1 MKEARFH
8 SMAISLLLLAVAG
21 SMLVS
26 SETTAEPALT
36 LHVAV
41 DGDDA
46 AAGTAGEPLQS
57 LPAAKQRVRDHLAQ
71 EPASDVL
78 VILREG
84 VYRLTEP
91 LRFTAADNPAEGHTI
106 TWQAAENAHVRIS
119 GGRVIDNWE
128 LRDDGAL
135 VATLDEVAAG
145 DWSFRELFVNGERRP
160 RARYPSTGYARV
172 AQVGEDRRTNFTF
185 HAADIPEALDGDF
198 TGRDLELVFF
208 HEWSISR
215 TPVAS
220 IDQSQARL
228 NTSHPVGPLVL
239 DFFVMD
245 HWEPDPRYFLENHP
259 ALLTSPGEWYLD
271 RDNGELTYL
280 LEDGESADSIEVVA
294 PVADGLI
301 EVRGEPDAPVRGL
314 IFRGL
319 HFEHAGWSL
328 PEGGYHGMQAT
339 FHDRRDGDEF
349 WWRWR
354 VPAAISFELA
364 EHCAV
369 EDGSVRRLG
378 MAGVEFGSRTSH
390 NRVVGNLIDDVAANG
405 IQIGETNH
413 RRIDGESW
421 IHIGPEQAA
430 TANVIEDNLI
440 QRVGVQ
446 FFGAVGIWVGMA
458 ADTEIRHNTIRQ
470 TPYSGISVGWQWTPD
485 PTPCRGTQIEANHI
499 HDVMQV
505 LSDGGGVYTL
515 GWQPDAVVRENL
527 IHDVPLSLG
536 RAESNGLFI
545 DEGSKGLLIEEN
557 IIYDIGRSPLRF
569 NRADRIHVRRNT
581 LVLPD
586 DQTPVFRF
594 NATPE
599 KNIDATDNEVVTA
612 DAFDPA
618 NVSDLRER
626 VGPRIDH
633 AGAPDPA
640 RTQW

>member
-8 SMAISLLLLAVAG
+8 SMAISLLLLAVTD

-57 LPAAKQRVRDHLAQ
+57 LPAAKQRVRDYLAQ

-91 LRFTAADNPAEGHTI
+91 LRFTAADNPAEDHTI

-145 DWSFRELFVNGERRP
+145 DWFFRELFVNGERRP

-245 HWEPDPRYFLENHP
+245 HWEPSATSSTMSRPTASRSARPITDASMAKVGSTLPSNKRPRPTSSRTTSSSGWACSSSARSAFGSACSWTKDPRAY
-259 ALLTSPGEWYLD
+259 
-271 RDNGELTYL
+271 
-280 LEDGESADSIEVVA
+280 
-294 PVADGLI
+294 
-301 EVRGEPDAPVRGL
+301 
-314 IFRGL
+314 
-319 HFEHAGWSL
+319 
-328 PEGGYHGMQAT
+328 
-339 FHDRRDGDEF
+339 
-349 WWRWR
+349 
-354 VPAAISFELA
+354 
-364 EHCAV
+364 
-369 EDGSVRRLG
+369 
-378 MAGVEFGSRTSH
+378 
-390 NRVVGNLIDDVAANG
+390 
-405 IQIGETNH
+405 
-413 RRIDGESW
+413 
-421 IHIGPEQAA
+421 
-430 TANVIEDNLI
+430 
-440 QRVGVQ
+440 
-446 FFGAVGIWVGMA
+446 
-458 ADTEIRHNTIRQ
+458 
-470 TPYSGISVGWQWTPD
+470 
-485 PTPCRGTQIEANHI
+485 
-499 HDVMQV
+499 
-505 LSDGGGVYTL
+505 
-515 GWQPDAVVRENL
+515 
-527 IHDVPLSLG
+527 
-536 RAESNGLFI
+536 
-545 DEGSKGLLIEEN
+545 
-557 IIYDIGRSPLRF
+557 
-569 NRADRIHVRRNT
+569 
-581 LVLPD
+581 
-586 DQTPVFRF
+586 
-594 NATPE
+594 
-599 KNIDATDNEVVTA
+599 
-612 DAFDPA
+612 
-618 NVSDLRER
+618 
-626 VGPRIDH
+626 
-633 AGAPDPA
+633 
-640 RTQW
+640 